1 MNHNNKELLN
11 QIIEEL
17 EEDKKAAQK
26 NLNHNLDR
34 ISEINIYLKS
44 LLDKEDIDFKVFSP
58 RNIENLYSDQ
68 ISSCNEEK
76 NQLELQNREYY
87 ARINK
92 LSSLLSKLFAY
103 QSDEKKELYLDNSL
117 QDNEHNSFILLETDR
132 QRIAKDLHDT
142 SLQNLT
148 AIVHKVELASM
159 YISQD
164 PIRAKLELSIIS
176 NSIKETINEIRET
189 IFDLRPMSFD
199 DFGFRE
205 LLESYIE
212 KEIENKNIKV
222 VIDKLCLNTTD
233 QYILLFLF
241 RVIKECF
248 GNAVKHSK
256 CDEIHLKIDDSE
268 NNRLYIDISDNG
280 SGFDVDE
287 KNFEKNKHFG
297 LIIVRERVKLMQGN
311 IDIKSDENGTEV
323 HIVIP
328 INNMQQKGEKQKY
341 AN

>member
-1 MNHNNKELLN
+1 MNYDNKELFN

-68 ISSCNEEK
+68 ISTCNEEK
-76 NQLELQNREYY
+76 NKLELENREHY

-92 LSSLLSKLFAY
+92 LNSLLSKLYAF
-103 QSDEKKELYLDNSL
+103 QSGEYKDKCMNNFTQE
-117 QDNEHNSFILLETDR
+117 NEFDSIVLLETER
-132 QRIAKDLHDT
+132 QRIAKELHDT

-159 YISQD
+159 YINQD
-164 PIRAKLELSIIS
+164 PIRTKLELSTIS

-189 IFDLRPMSFD
+189 IFDLRPMTFD

-205 LLESYIE
+205 MLDAYIE
-212 KEIENKNIKV
+212 KETENKNIKV
-222 VIDKLCLNTTD
+222 IIDKYCLNIKE
-233 QYILLFLF
+233 QSVLLFVF

-256 CDEIHLKIDDSE
+256 CSEIHIKIDDSE
-268 NNRLYIDISDNG
+268 NNRLDIVISDNG
-280 SGFDVDE
+280 TGFNIEE

-311 IDIKSDENGTEV
+311 IDMKSNDNGTEV

-328 INNMQQKGEKQKY
+328 INNMQ
-341 AN
+341 